1 MGGSRTPGKW
11 PYRAG
16 EPGRGK
22 RVVKVREET
31 ARGVMR
37 PEEHTRPW
45 ITPGQA
51 RLVVFAA
58 FASLTAAAL
67 WWGYHSPWLTI
78 SNVQVVG
85 AVGIPA
91 DDIERAAA
99 VEDASTFTVDLAAA
113 EARVE
118 ALPKV
123 RDATVTK
130 LGWDTVRITVEER
143 VAWGSW
149 QINEVKVPIDI
160 DGYVLDGAPAPDGSP
175 TIVEVEPGR
184 SIQPGD
190 RLDAGAVELA
200 DRLVRESDTAFGR
213 HVQALLYRQSA
224 GLTVVLA
231 APEVTGSS
239 PERALWVTFGDMR
252 DYDFKVAALFV
263 LMVQAAE
270 QDLALN
276 VVDLRF
282 GNRLVFN

>member
-1 MGGSRTPGKW
+1 MKEESSAGRMRPGG
-11 PYRAG
+11 
-16 EPGRGK
+16 
-22 RVVKVREET
+22 VV
-31 ARGVMR
+31 R

-78 SNVQVVG
+78 SNVEVVG
-85 AVGIPA
+85 AVGVPA

-99 VEDASTFTVDLAAA
+99 LENDSTFTVDLAAA

-123 RDATVTK
+123 RDATVAK

-149 QINEVKVPIDI
+149 QIKDVKVPIDI
-160 DGYVLDGAPAPDGSP
+160 DGYVLDGSPPPEGSP
-175 TIVEVEPGR
+175 VIVEVEPGR

-190 RLDAGAVELA
+190 RLDAGAIELA

-213 HVQALLYRQSA
+213 HVQALLYPQSA

-231 APEVTGSS
+231 APEVNKN
-239 PERALWVTFGDMR
+239 ALWVTFGDMR

-276 VVDLRF
+276 IVDLRF